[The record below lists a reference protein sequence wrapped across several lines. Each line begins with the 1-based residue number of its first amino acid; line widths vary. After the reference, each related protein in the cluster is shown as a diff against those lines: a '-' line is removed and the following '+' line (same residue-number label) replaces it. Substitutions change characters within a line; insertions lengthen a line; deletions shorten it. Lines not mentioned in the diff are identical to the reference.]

1 MATVTNVVG
10 TTELELRAG
19 PGRVVVGLP
28 GLVDNVVEVLV
39 GLAVVV
45 GAVNVPVV
53 NVPVV
58 NVLEVVVL
66 VVVVLVVVVLVV
78 VVDDGS
84 GDPAIRGTPISSKCM
99 PSGILHVPP
108 QAKPLRRNT

>member
-1 MATVTNVVG
+1 MATVTRVVETAG
-10 TTELELRAG
+10 LELRTG
-19 PGRVVVGLP
+19 PGGVVVGRP
-28 GLVDNVVEVLV
+28 GLVEDVVVVLV
-39 GLAVVV
+39 ELPVAVGVVV
-45 GAVNVPVV
+45 
-53 NVPVV
+53 
-58 NVLEVVVL
+58 VLVVVDGL
-66 VVVVLVVVVLVV
+66 VVVVLVVVVLAV